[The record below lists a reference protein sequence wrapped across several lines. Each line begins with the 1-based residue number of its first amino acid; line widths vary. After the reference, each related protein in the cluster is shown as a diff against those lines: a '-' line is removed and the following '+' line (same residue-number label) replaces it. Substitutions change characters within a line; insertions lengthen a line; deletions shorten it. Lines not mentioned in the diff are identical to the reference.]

1 MLPLFTLAAFLAAA
15 LLFLV
20 QPMMG
25 KALLPRAGGSP
36 AVWTMCMLFF
46 QAALLAGYGLSH
58 VLTGRLKPFAQVVVF
73 AALLV
78 GAVAVSVRSAPIRD
92 VAASQPEAWV
102 LLTLAVS
109 VGLPFVAV
117 SMVSPLLQRWF
128 STTGHLRAGDPYFLS
143 IASNAGSAVG
153 LLAYPLVLER
163 WCASAQ
169 QWRGWVVG
177 LGFVSV
183 LLVVA
188 GVTAARSVRTAAAD
202 QAESAANRPAV
213 EPEAAPTLKRRVHWL
228 FLAMVPSSLM
238 LGVTLHISTDI
249 AAVPLLWVGPLLLY
263 LVSFML
269 AFAGRWA
276 GSSATWGRAL
286 PLLVLPLVATILLR
300 ARSPAMVLILMHMS
314 VLLIAATMCHRR
326 LAELR
331 PHPSRLT
338 EFYFVMSLGGVLGG
352 LFSAVIAP
360 RLFTTVLEYPLM
372 LAAACALRPQMVT
385 EWRALSRWT
394 CVEIAAVAACVVA
407 AWVAPQVAGRWL
419 PGDLEHYALAHG
431 LISVGVPMVCICLL
445 PLAGGAARFA
455 VAVGAVLSVATY
467 ASPYGV
473 VLARERTFFG
483 VHMVVEHRGVHRL
496 LHGTTLHGVQV
507 APDVTEPALARLRT
521 IPGTYY
527 HRSGPIGDVIRELG
541 TQGRFRRAGF
551 VGLGAGTMAAYGKSG
566 THLTFFEIDPAVAR
580 FAQDPSLFTFV
591 ADARARGAEVDIS
604 LGDGRLSIAETPD
617 ATFDLIAVDA
627 FSSDAIPVHLI
638 TREAVELFL
647 KKTTDR
653 GLVAFHVSNRSFDL
667 PPVLIAIA
675 HDLDLKV
682 VHRSD
687 NLVAHSESLEGKST
701 SDWVVI
707 ARDWEHLGTLARNT
721 MWQRPTATPDMPR
734 WTDDRSD
741 VLTVFTG
748 W

>member
-36 AVWTMCMLFF
+36 AVWTTCMLFF
-46 QAALLAGYGLSH
+46 QAALLAGYGMSHLLTRRLRPLSQ
-58 VLTGRLKPFAQVVVF
+58 VLVF
-73 AALLV
+73 IVLLV
-78 GAVAVSVRSAPIRD
+78 GAVIVSVRSAPIRD

-102 LLTLAVS
+102 LLTLAAS

-128 STTGHLRAGDPYFLS
+128 SMTGHPRAGDPYFLS

-163 WCASAQ
+163 WWASAA
-169 QWRGWVVG
+169 QWQGWVAG
-177 LGFVSV
+177 LGVVSV
-183 LLVVA
+183 LLAAA
-188 GVTAARSVRTAAAD
+188 GMTAARWARATVTDRADAPAGGPSVT
-202 QAESAANRPAV
+202 P
-213 EPEAAPTLKRRVHWL
+213 EPAPTIKRRLHWL
-228 FLAMVPSSLM
+228 LLAMVPSSLM

-263 LVSFML
+263 LLSFML
-269 AFAGRWA
+269 AFAGSWA
-276 GSSATWGRAL
+276 GSAVVWGRAL
-286 PLLVLPLVATILLR
+286 PLLVLPLVATILLQ
-300 ARSPAMVLILMHMS
+300 ARSPALVLILMHLS

-338 EFYFVMSLGGVLGG
+338 EFYLVMSLGGVLGG
-352 LFSAVIAP
+352 LFSAVVAP

-385 EWRALSRWT
+385 EWRGTSRWT
-394 CVEIAAVAACVVA
+394 LVELAAVAACVVA
-407 AWVAPQVAGRWL
+407 ATVAPQVARRWL

-431 LISVGVPMVCICLL
+431 LVSVGIPMVCICLL

-455 VAVGAVLSVATY
+455 AAVGAVLSVATY

-483 VHMVVEHRGVHRL
+483 VHTVVEHRGIHRL

-507 APDVTEPALARLRT
+507 APGVTDPALARLRT

-527 HRSGPIGDVIRELG
+527 HRSGPIGDVIRELER
-541 TQGRFRRAGF
+541 QGRFHRAGF
-551 VGLGAGTMAAYGKSG
+551 VGLGAGTMAAYGERG

-580 FAQDPSLFTFV
+580 FAQDASLFTFV
-591 ADARARGAEVDIS
+591 ADARARGAEVDIT

-617 ATFDLIAVDA
+617 ATFDLIAIDA

-647 KKTTDR
+647 RKTTDR

-667 PPVLIAIA
+667 PPVLIALA
-675 HDLDLKV
+675 QDLNLKV
-682 VHRSD
+682 IHRSD
-687 NLVAHSESLEGKST
+687 NIIAHSESLEGKST

-721 MWQRPTATPDMPR
+721 MWQRPTATPEMPR

-741 VLTVFTG
+741 VLSVFTG